1 MEEEIIRIE
10 DESHVHTSCE
20 PSTIYSYQDEN
31 FLSILVTKC
40 SDTDIIS
47 IFENNNSNY
56 TKHKSYKPF
65 TIIYELKNYIRMN
78 IISKTDE
85 LSIDEDEDYT
95 CAELFEDLCKD
106 EFDFLTDDS
115 DHSVDMKED
124 DYNDFSFILDI
135 INESFDYDVPPIN
148 DKCFLLDDS
157 LEPFDEDFPFPSGP
171 SQPVKEEFPLLEED
185 VTDKVYTLLET
196 YNNDLPLR
204 RINLYDKNSS
214 YYDIFYNGDSV
225 ITTLDIS
232 DNNHFSAYKNIL
244 KKYMF

>member
-10 DESHVHTSCE
+10 DESYVHTSCE
-20 PSTIYSYQDEN
+20 PSTIYSYRDKN

-47 IFENNNSNY
+47 VFENNNSNY

-65 TIIYELKNYIRMN
+65 TIIYELKNYIRRN

-85 LSIDEDEDYT
+85 DEDEDCICT
-95 CAELFEDLCKD
+95 NLFEL
-106 EFDFLTDDS
+106 LTDDCDNS
-115 DHSVDMKED
+115 ADTKED
-124 DYNDFSFILDI
+124 NFNEPLLDENDLSFILDS
-135 INESFDYDVPPIN
+135 INNPFDYDAPLIN

-157 LEPFDEDFPFPSGP
+157 LEPFDEDFPFPCGP
-171 SQPVKEEFPLLEED
+171 SQPVKKEFPLLEED

-214 YYDIFYNGDSV
+214 HYDIFYNGDSV

-232 DNNHFSAYKNIL
+232 DNNHFNAYKNIL